1 MKPQA
6 KFRLSLQ
13 LFSDSKL
20 APSVRALTTATPLTI
35 LSEHVLKHAKGKIH
49 LNGNKERNYEGTC
62 KGYFELCLLVCCGKL
77 ILSLILTF

>member
-20 APSVRALTTATPLTI
+20 APSIRALTTATPLTI
-35 LSEHVLKHAKGKIH
+35 LSEHVLKHAKVKSISTATKNAIMREIAEDT
-49 LNGNKERNYEGTC
+49 LS
-62 KGYFELCLLVCCGKL
+62 FVCWFAAV
-77 ILSLILTF
+77 S